1 MKLIYSITS
10 LLPRTTR
17 ALYARN
23 RIQLGGLPA
32 NILLPWP
39 SGKCQYENGT
49 VNSFLSIGA
58 QRATSTAKAAV
69 AVVEAR
75 NRLKAFPSVEGT
87 SSLDLRERKACVF
100 RLGSFPL
107 DRLL

>member
-39 SGKCQYENGT
+39 SGKCQC
-49 VNSFLSIGA
+49 A

>member
-1 MKLIYSITS
+1 MTARKLE
-10 LLPRTTR
+10 PV
-17 ALYARN
+17 
-23 RIQLGGLPA
+23 
-32 NILLPWP
+32 
-39 SGKCQYENGT
+39 SGDGQ
-49 VNSFLSIGA
+49 GA